1 MYQSWLTAFICDLI
15 ISWFSLLKGNFVFGA
30 DLQFMTIRIVKMT
43 AVIEDSLA
51 IRGCQIVTNIMLGD
65 EIEVLVN
72 YFASCSLEI
81 SH

>member
-1 MYQSWLTAFICDLI
+1 
-15 ISWFSLLKGNFVFGA
+15 
-30 DLQFMTIRIVKMT
+30 MT